1 MKAQVMTFFKIL
13 RNSLNVRERSQR
25 AISLSR
31 ASSCFSQVS
40 LICLATCL
48 FYVIFGRSRLF
59 AIPSKSNALLS
70 TASPAS
76 SKHAHTITFCLIWL
90 VCPKFLPNQAIP
102 KVLHY
107 AFPQLILFHTLLLS
121 LHCQVFSK
129 SQSRSLAHHA
139 SLPHN
144 IADLTQLR

>member
-1 MKAQVMTFFKIL
+1 MSESSSNDFFKIL

-25 AISLSR
+25 AISLSIV
-31 ASSCFSQVS
+31 SSCFSPV

-70 TASPAS
+70 TASAAS
-76 SKHAHTITFCLIWL
+76 SKHAHTITFCSIWL

-121 LHCQVFSK
+121 LHCQFFSE
-129 SQSRSLAHHA
+129 SQSRSLAHHV
-139 SLPHN
+139 SLPYN